1 MEATKTCFVIMGF
14 GQKTDLG
21 TGRIL
26 DMDKTYEFLIK
37 PVCKGLSI
45 DCIRADEIKH
55 SGVID
60 VPMYEWLYKADLVIA
75 DISTLNANAIY
86 ELGVRH
92 ALKPSTTIVM
102 AESQLKYPF
111 DLNHISIMNYVHLG
125 SDIGG
130 STIQSFTKQLK
141 EKIEA
146 ILKKIENDSPV
157 YTFLKGIKPPELL
170 ADMPVA
176 SQVAATTT
184 QNPVQQE
191 SLAFLSKT
199 AEAAKNQGDYLTALT
214 LFNSAMML
222 DASNHFFRQRAA
234 LCTYKS
240 KLPDPLTALSMAED
254 ILKPLTPDTTTDPET
269 LGLSGAINK
278 RRYEISQD
286 KQYLK
291 RAIHFYERGYYVKQ
305 DYYNGINVAFLYN
318 VAAKANDNVAEA
330 QAQNYLAAKIRK
342 EIIAIC
348 KTKMQEPSFEEYSDK
363 PWIYLTLAEA
373 YFGLGRTEE
382 YQQLMT
388 DLEEKSKTDESLKK
402 NFDRDSFDTQMKK
415 LKEIL

>member
-1 MEATKTCFVIMGF
+1 MITCFVIMGF
-14 GQKTDLG
+14 GEKTDLG

-26 DMDKTYEFLIK
+26 NMDMTYKFLIK
-37 PVCKGLSI
+37 PVCEGLSI
-45 DCIRADEIKH
+45 ECIRADEIKH

-125 SDIGG
+125 CDIGG
-130 STIQSFTKQLK
+130 STILSFTQQLK

-146 ILKKIENDSPV
+146 ILKKMEDDSPV
-157 YTFLKGIKPPELL
+157 YTCLKGMKRPEFSVEV
-170 ADMPVA
+170 PVA
-176 SQVAATTT
+176 SSEETATL
-184 QNPVQQE
+184 NPVQND
-191 SLAFLSKT
+191 SLAFLTKAAET
-199 AEAAKNQGDYLTALT
+199 AKDNQDFVTALT
-214 LFNSAMML
+214 LFKSAMML
-222 DASNHFFRQRAA
+222 DASNPFYRHRAA

-240 KLPDPLTALSMAED
+240 KLPDPLTALLMAED

-286 KQYLK
+286 EQYLE

-318 VAAKANDNVAEA
+318 VAAKANDNVQEA

-342 EIIAIC
+342 EIIKIC
-348 KTKMQEPSFEEYSDK
+348 KTKMLEASFEEYSDK

-388 DLEEKSKTDESLKK
+388 DLEERSKTDDSLNKS
-402 NFDRDSFDTQMKK
+402 FDRDSFSTQMKK

>member
-1 MEATKTCFVIMGF
+1 MITCFVIMGF
-14 GQKTDLG
+14 GEKTDLG

-26 DMDKTYEFLIK
+26 NMDMTYKFLIK
-37 PVCKGLSI
+37 PVCEGLSI
-45 DCIRADEIKH
+45 ECVRADEIKH

-125 SDIGG
+125 CDIGG
-130 STIQSFTKQLK
+130 STILSFTQQLK

-146 ILKKIENDSPV
+146 ILKKMEDDSPV
-157 YTFLKGIKPPELL
+157 YTFLKGMKRPEFSVEV
-170 ADMPVA
+170 PVA
-176 SQVAATTT
+176 SSEETATL
-184 QNPVQQE
+184 NPVQND
-191 SLAFLSKT
+191 SLAFLTKAAET
-199 AEAAKNQGDYLTALT
+199 AKDNQDFVTALT
-214 LFNSAMML
+214 LFKSAMML
-222 DASNHFFRQRAA
+222 DASNPFYRHRAA

-240 KLPDPLTALSMAED
+240 KLPDPLTALLMAED

-286 KQYLK
+286 EQYLE

-318 VAAKANDNVAEA
+318 VAAKANDNVQEA

-342 EIIAIC
+342 EIIKIC
-348 KTKMQEPSFEEYSDK
+348 KTKMLEASFEEYSDK

-388 DLEEKSKTDESLKK
+388 DLEERSKTDDSLNKS
-402 NFDRDSFDTQMKK
+402 FDRDSFSMQMKK

>member
-1 MEATKTCFVIMGF
+1 MITCFVIMGF
-14 GQKTDLG
+14 GEKTDLG

-26 DMDKTYEFLIK
+26 NMDMTYKFLIK
-37 PVCKGLSI
+37 PVCEGLSI
-45 DCIRADEIKH
+45 ECVRADEIKH

-92 ALKPSTTIVM
+92 ALKPSTTIVI

-125 SDIGG
+125 CDIGG
-130 STIQSFTKQLK
+130 STILSFTQQLK

-146 ILKKIENDSPV
+146 ILKKMEDDSPV
-157 YTFLKGIKPPELL
+157 YTFLKGMKRPEFSVEV
-170 ADMPVA
+170 PVA
-176 SQVAATTT
+176 SSEETATL
-184 QNPVQQE
+184 NPVQND
-191 SLAFLSKT
+191 SLAFLTKAAET
-199 AEAAKNQGDYLTALT
+199 AKDNQDFVTALT
-214 LFNSAMML
+214 LFKSAMML
-222 DASNHFFRQRAA
+222 DASNPFYRHRAA

-240 KLPDPLTALSMAED
+240 KLPDPLTALLMAED

-286 KQYLK
+286 EQYLE

-318 VAAKANDNVAEA
+318 VAAKANDNVQEA

-342 EIIAIC
+342 EIIKIC
-348 KTKMQEPSFEEYSDK
+348 KTKMLEASFEEYSDK

-388 DLEEKSKTDESLKK
+388 DLEERSKTDDSLNKS
-402 NFDRDSFDTQMKK
+402 FDRDSFSMQMKK

>member
-1 MEATKTCFVIMGF
+1 MITCFVIMGF
-14 GQKTDLG
+14 GEKTDLG

-26 DMDKTYEFLIK
+26 NMDMTYKFLIK
-37 PVCKGLSI
+37 PVCEGLSI
-45 DCIRADEIKH
+45 ECIRADEIKH

-125 SDIGG
+125 CDIGG
-130 STIQSFTKQLK
+130 STILSFTQQLK

-146 ILKKIENDSPV
+146 ILKKMEDDSPV
-157 YTFLKGIKPPELL
+157 YTFLKGMKRPEFSVEV
-170 ADMPVA
+170 PVA
-176 SQVAATTT
+176 SSEETATL
-184 QNPVQQE
+184 NPVQND
-191 SLAFLSKT
+191 SLAFLTKAAET
-199 AEAAKNQGDYLTALT
+199 AKDNQDFVTALT
-214 LFNSAMML
+214 LFKSAMML
-222 DASNHFFRQRAA
+222 DASNPFYRHRAA

-240 KLPDPLTALSMAED
+240 KLPDPLTALLMAED

-286 KQYLK
+286 EQYLE

-318 VAAKANDNVAEA
+318 VAAKANDNVQEA

-342 EIIAIC
+342 EIIKIC
-348 KTKMQEPSFEEYSDK
+348 KTKMLEASFEEYSDK

-388 DLEEKSKTDESLKK
+388 DLEERSKTDDSLNKS
-402 NFDRDSFDTQMKK
+402 FDRDSFSMQMKK

>member
-1 MEATKTCFVIMGF
+1 MITCFVIMGF
-14 GQKTDLG
+14 GEKTDLG

-26 DMDKTYEFLIK
+26 NMDMTYKFLIK
-37 PVCKGLSI
+37 PVCEGLSI
-45 DCIRADEIKH
+45 ECVRADEIKH

-125 SDIGG
+125 CDIGG
-130 STIQSFTKQLK
+130 STILSFTQQLK

-146 ILKKIENDSPV
+146 ILKKMEDDSPV
-157 YTFLKGIKPPELL
+157 YTFLKGMKRPEFSVEV
-170 ADMPVA
+170 PVA
-176 SQVAATTT
+176 SSEETATL
-184 QNPVQQE
+184 NPVQND
-191 SLAFLSKT
+191 SLAFLTKT
-199 AEAAKNQGDYLTALT
+199 AETAKDNEDFVTALT
-214 LFNSAMML
+214 LFKSAMML
-222 DASNHFFRQRAA
+222 DASNPFYRHRAA

-240 KLPDPLTALSMAED
+240 KLPDPLTALLMAED

-286 KQYLK
+286 EQYLE

-318 VAAKANDNVAEA
+318 VAAKANDNVQEA

-342 EIIAIC
+342 EIIKIC
-348 KTKMQEPSFEEYSDK
+348 KTKMLEASFEEYSDK

-388 DLEEKSKTDESLKK
+388 DLEERSKTDESLNKS
-402 NFDRDSFDTQMKK
+402 FDRDSFDTQMKK

>member
-1 MEATKTCFVIMGF
+1 MMTCFVIMGF
-14 GQKTDLG
+14 GEKTDLG
-21 TGRIL
+21 TGRVL
-26 DMDKTYEFLIK
+26 NMDMTYKFLIK
-37 PVCKGLSI
+37 PVCEELSI
-45 DCIRADEIKH
+45 ECIRADEIKH

-130 STIQSFTKQLK
+130 STIQTFTKQLK
-141 EKIEA
+141 EKIEV
-146 ILKKIENDSPV
+146 ILQKMEDDSPV
-157 YTFLKGIKPPELL
+157 YTFLKGMKRPELPSEL
-170 ADMPVA
+170 TV
-176 SQVAATTT
+176 ATTCEAVAL
-184 QNPVQQE
+184 NPVENQT
-191 SLAFLSKT
+191 LAFLAKAAET
-199 AEAAKNQGDYLTALT
+199 AKESEDYVTALT
-214 LFNSAMML
+214 LFKSAMAL
-222 DASNHFFRQRAA
+222 DASNSFYRHRAA

-240 KLPDPLTALSMAED
+240 KLPDPLTALSMAEE

-278 RRYEISQD
+278 RRYQISQD
-286 KQYLK
+286 KQYLE

-318 VAAKANDNVAEA
+318 VAAKANDNEQEA

-373 YFGLGRTEE
+373 YFGLGKTDE

-388 DLEEKSKTDESLKK
+388 ELEEKSKTDASLNKS
-402 NFDRDSFDTQMKK
+402 FDRDSFNTQMKS
-415 LKEIL
+415 LKAIL

>member
-1 MEATKTCFVIMGF
+1 MITCFVIMGF
-14 GQKTDLG
+14 GEKTDLG

-26 DMDKTYEFLIK
+26 NMDMTYKFLIK
-37 PVCKGLSI
+37 PVCEGLSI
-45 DCIRADEIKH
+45 ECIRADEIKH

-125 SDIGG
+125 CDIGG
-130 STIQSFTKQLK
+130 STILSFTQQLK

-146 ILKKIENDSPV
+146 ILKKMEDDSPV
-157 YTFLKGIKPPELL
+157 YTFLKGMKRPEFSVEV
-170 ADMPVA
+170 PVA
-176 SQVAATTT
+176 SSEETATL
-184 QNPVQQE
+184 NPVQND
-191 SLAFLSKT
+191 SLAFLTKAAET
-199 AEAAKNQGDYLTALT
+199 AKDNQDFVTALT
-214 LFNSAMML
+214 LFKSAMML
-222 DASNHFFRQRAA
+222 DASNPFYRHRAA

-240 KLPDPLTALSMAED
+240 KLPDPLTALLMAED

-286 KQYLK
+286 EQYLE

-318 VAAKANDNVAEA
+318 VAAKANDNVQEA

-342 EIIAIC
+342 EIIKIC
-348 KTKMQEPSFEEYSDK
+348 KTKMLEASFEEYSDK

-388 DLEEKSKTDESLKK
+388 DLEERSKTDDSLNKS
-402 NFDRDSFDTQMKK
+402 FDRDSFSTQMKK

>member
-1 MEATKTCFVIMGF
+1 MITCFVIMGF
-14 GQKTDLG
+14 GEKTDLG

-26 DMDKTYEFLIK
+26 NMDMTYKFLIK
-37 PVCKGLSI
+37 PVCEGLSI
-45 DCIRADEIKH
+45 ECVRADEIKH

-92 ALKPSTTIVM
+92 ALKPSTTIVI

-125 SDIGG
+125 CDIGG
-130 STIQSFTKQLK
+130 STILSFTQQLK

-146 ILKKIENDSPV
+146 ILKKMEDDSPV
-157 YTFLKGIKPPELL
+157 YTFLKGMKRPEFSVEV
-170 ADMPVA
+170 PVA
-176 SQVAATTT
+176 SSEETATL
-184 QNPVQQE
+184 NPVQND
-191 SLAFLSKT
+191 SLAFLTKAAET
-199 AEAAKNQGDYLTALT
+199 AKDNQDFVTALT
-214 LFNSAMML
+214 LFKSAMML
-222 DASNHFFRQRAA
+222 DASNPFYRHRAA

-240 KLPDPLTALSMAED
+240 KLPDPLTALLMAED

-286 KQYLK
+286 EQYLE

-318 VAAKANDNVAEA
+318 VAAKANDNVQEA

-342 EIIAIC
+342 EIIKIC
-348 KTKMQEPSFEEYSDK
+348 KTKMLEASFEEYSDK

-388 DLEEKSKTDESLKK
+388 DLEERSKTDDSLNKS
-402 NFDRDSFDTQMKK
+402 FDRDSFSTQMKK

>member
-1 MEATKTCFVIMGF
+1 MITCFVIMGF

-37 PVCKGLSI
+37 PVCEGLSI
-45 DCIRADEIKH
+45 ECIRADEIKH

-92 ALKPSTTIVM
+92 ALKPSTTIVI

-125 SDIGG
+125 CDIGG
-130 STIQSFTKQLK
+130 STILSFTQQLK

-146 ILKKIENDSPV
+146 ILKKMEDDSPV
-157 YTFLKGIKPPELL
+157 YTFLKGMKRPEFSVEV
-170 ADMPVA
+170 PVA
-176 SQVAATTT
+176 SSEETATL
-184 QNPVQQE
+184 NPVQND
-191 SLAFLSKT
+191 SLAFLTKAAET
-199 AEAAKNQGDYLTALT
+199 AKDNQDFVTALT
-214 LFNSAMML
+214 LFKSAMML
-222 DASNHFFRQRAA
+222 DASNPFYRHRAA

-240 KLPDPLTALSMAED
+240 KLPDPLTALLMAED

-286 KQYLK
+286 EQYLE

-318 VAAKANDNVAEA
+318 VAAKANDNVQEA

-342 EIIAIC
+342 EIIKIC
-348 KTKMQEPSFEEYSDK
+348 KTKMLEASFEEYSDK

-388 DLEEKSKTDESLKK
+388 DLEERSKTDDSLNKS
-402 NFDRDSFDTQMKK
+402 FDRDSFSTQMKK

>member
-1 MEATKTCFVIMGF
+1 MITCFVIMGF
-14 GQKTDLG
+14 GEKTDLG
-21 TGRIL
+21 TGRVL
-26 DMDKTYEFLIK
+26 NMDMTYQFLIK
-37 PVCKGLSI
+37 PVCEGLSI
-45 DCIRADEIKH
+45 QCIRADEIKH

-130 STIQSFTKQLK
+130 STIQTFTKQLK

-146 ILKKIENDSPV
+146 ILQKMEDDSPV
-157 YTFLKGIKPPELL
+157 YTFLKGMKRPELSTEV
-170 ADMPVA
+170 PVA
-176 SQVAATTT
+176 SSGETGTLNPA
-184 QNPVQQE
+184 QNQ
-191 SLAFLSKT
+191 SLAFLSNT
-199 AEAAKNQGDYLTALT
+199 AETAKENGDFVTALT
-214 LFNSAMML
+214 LFKSAMAL
-222 DASNHFFRQRAA
+222 DTSNSFYRHRAA

-240 KLPDPLTALSMAED
+240 KLPDPLTALSMAEE
-254 ILKPLTPDTTTDPET
+254 ILKPLTPDITTDPET

-278 RRYEISQD
+278 RRYQISQE
-286 KQYLK
+286 KQYLE

-318 VAAKANDNVAEA
+318 VAAKANENAEEA

-342 EIIAIC
+342 EIITIC
-348 KTKMQEPSFEEYSDK
+348 KTKMQEPSFQEYSDK

-373 YFGLGRTEE
+373 YFGLKRAEE
-382 YQQLMT
+382 YNQLMAE
-388 DLEEKSKTDESLKK
+388 LEEKSKTDESLNKS
-402 NFDRDSFDTQMKK
+402 FDRDSFNTQMND
-415 LKEIL
+415 LKAIL

>member
-1 MEATKTCFVIMGF
+1 MITCFVIMGF
-14 GQKTDLG
+14 GEKTDLG

-26 DMDKTYEFLIK
+26 NMDMTYKFLIK
-37 PVCKGLSI
+37 PVCEGLSI
-45 DCIRADEIKH
+45 ECVRADEIKH

-125 SDIGG
+125 CDIGG
-130 STIQSFTKQLK
+130 STILSFTQQLK

-146 ILKKIENDSPV
+146 ILKKMEDDSPV
-157 YTFLKGIKPPELL
+157 YTFLKGMKRPEFSVEV
-170 ADMPVA
+170 PVA
-176 SQVAATTT
+176 SSEETATL
-184 QNPVQQE
+184 NPVQND
-191 SLAFLSKT
+191 SLAFLTKAAET
-199 AEAAKNQGDYLTALT
+199 AKDNQDFVTALT
-214 LFNSAMML
+214 LFKSAMML
-222 DASNHFFRQRAA
+222 DASNPFYRHRAA

-240 KLPDPLTALSMAED
+240 KLPDPLTALLMAED

-286 KQYLK
+286 EQYLE

-318 VAAKANDNVAEA
+318 VAAKANDNVQEA

-342 EIIAIC
+342 EIIKIC
-348 KTKMQEPSFEEYSDK
+348 KTKMLEASFEEYSDK

-388 DLEEKSKTDESLKK
+388 DLEERSKTDDSLNKS
-402 NFDRDSFDTQMKK
+402 FDRDSFSTQMKK